1 MIRTYRFRL
10 CPTATQET
18 ALHGMLGAFCDLYNA
33 ALQERIDCYRKTGKT
48 LGYTAQ
54 ALQLKSVRAVDDRI
68 AGFSFTTAQQ
78 VLRRLDKA
86 FRAFF
91 DRCKRGDKPG
101 FPRYQAKRRFDSVDM
116 RVGDGLAIKQG
127 RLRIVG
133 IDGLIKVRWHRQIPE
148 GANLGHAVISR
159 NGGKWHICFAVELPD
174 AEPAPRD
181 FSPVGVDVGISSLVA
196 LSTGE
201 AVDNP
206 RWTREAG
213 AKLRR
218 LNRSLARKK
227 RYSRGWK
234 KAKAALRQH
243 HAGTAAKRND
253 FLHKLSNRLAR
264 EHSHIAVEA
273 LNVKGLSRGMLAK
286 DVRSTGWATFFNML
300 RYKAESA
307 GSVVEAVDPR
317 GTSQSCPACGCVVAK
332 TLAVRWHSCPHC
344 GFEADRDVAAAQVI
358 LLRAK
363 FMGPGI
369 GLGAQ
374 STPDVGARLAP
385 EAVCFS

>member
-1 MIRTYRFRL
+1 MRRTYRFRL
-10 CPTATQET
+10 YPNAAQEA
-18 ALHGMLGAFCDLYNA
+18 ALTGMLGAFCDLYNA
-33 ALQERIDCYRKTGKT
+33 ALQERIDCYRKTGRT
-48 LGYTAQ
+48 LTYAAQ
-54 ALQLKSVRAVDDRI
+54 ALQLKAVREIDERL
-68 AGFSFTTAQQ
+68 AGFSFTAQQQ

-91 DRCKRGDKPG
+91 DRLKRGGKPG
-101 FPRYQAKRRFDSVDM
+101 FPRYQAKRRFDSADL
-116 RVGDGLAIKQG
+116 RFGDGLTIRQD

-133 IDGLIKVRWHRQIPE
+133 IDGTIKTRWHRRIPE
-148 GANLGHAVISR
+148 GAKMGHAVISR
-159 NGGKWHICFAVELPD
+159 NGGKWHICFAVELPGAD
-174 AEPAPRD
+174 PVDRE
-181 FSPVGVDVGISSLVA
+181 FSAVGVDVGISGLVA

-201 AVDNP
+201 TIENP
-206 RWTREAG
+206 RWTLEAD

-218 LNRSLARKK
+218 LNRALARKV

-234 KAKAALRQH
+234 KSKAALRRH
-243 HAGTAAKRND
+243 HGATAARRND
-253 FLHKLSNRLAR
+253 FLHKLSDRLVR
-264 EHSHIAVEA
+264 EHSHIAVED
-273 LNVKGLSRGMLAK
+273 LNIKGLSRGMLAK
-286 DVRSTGWATFFNML
+286 DVLSAGWATFFNML

-317 GTSQSCPACGCVVAK
+317 GTSQSCPACGSVVAK
-332 TLAVRWHSCPHC
+332 TLADRWHSCPHC
-344 GFEADRDVAAAQVI
+344 GFETDRDVAAAQVV

>member
-1 MIRTYRFRL
+1 MQRTYRFRL
-10 CPTATQET
+10 YPNATQEA

-33 ALQERIDCYRKTGKT
+33 ALQERIDCYRKTGKSLT
-48 LGYTAQ
+48 YNSQ
-54 ALQLKSVRAVDDRI
+54 ALELKDVRAVDERL
-68 AGFSFTTAQQ
+68 ASFSFTSCQQ
-78 VLRRLDKA
+78 VLRRLDKS

-91 DRCKRGDKPG
+91 GRVKRGAKAG
-101 FPRYQAKRRFDSVDM
+101 FPRYQAKRRYDSADF
-116 RVGDGLAIKQG
+116 RVGDGLTIKQE

-133 IDGLIKVRWHRQIPE
+133 IDGFIKVRWHRQIPD
-148 GANLGHAVISR
+148 GTNLGHAVISR
-159 NGGKWHICFAVELPD
+159 NGGKWHICFSVELPNT
-174 AEPAPRD
+174 EPTSRD

-201 AVDNP
+201 TVENP
-206 RWTREAG
+206 RWTREAD

-218 LNRSLARKK
+218 LNRSLARKQ

-234 KAKAALRQH
+234 KARAALRQH
-243 HAGTAAKRND
+243 HAGTAANRND
-253 FLHKLSNRLAR
+253 FLHKLSNRLVR

-273 LNVKGLSRGMLAK
+273 LNIKGLSRGMLAK
-286 DVRSTGWATFFNML
+286 DVLSAGWATFFNML

-317 GTSQSCPACGCVVAK
+317 GTSQSCPACGCVVTK

-344 GFEADRDVAAAQVI
+344 GFEADRDVAAAQVV
-358 LLRAK
+358 LLRAG

-374 STPDVGARLAP
+374 STPDVRARLAP